1 MNINRRTLLAGIA
14 GSLLVPMAASR
25 VFAADSLA
33 DRKSS
38 GKLTIG
44 IHNHA
49 PWGYRDT
56 DGNFKG
62 YEPDIVREALAPLG
76 IKDFEFV
83 IAEFGA
89 LIPGLLAQRFDLIAS
104 GVSVT
109 AKRCEQVIFSEPD
122 LAVVDALVVKKGNP
136 FNVHSFKDIGANP
149 KFRMAGGRGSLNT
162 THAIDGGVSKDQI
175 TYLETDQDAMSA
187 ILAGRV
193 DGMVTSAPSAM
204 MLLKDTKLAGLERV
218 APFTGLTNPDGSP
231 VALVT
236 AVVFRPSDTDLRDAY
251 NKRLAELKADG
262 TVKKIMARYDF
273 SDADAAPARST
284 AQLCSAA

>member
-1 MNINRRTLLAGIA
+1 MKIDRRTLLGGLASSMFIPAGT
-14 GSLLVPMAASR
+14 

-33 DRKSS
+33 DRKAS

-44 IHNHA
+44 VHNRA

-56 DGNFKG
+56 DGSYKG
-62 YEPDIVREALAPLG
+62 YEPDIVREALTSLG
-76 IKDFEFV
+76 VKNFEFV
-83 IAEFGA
+83 SADFGA
-89 LIPGLLAQRFDLIAS
+89 LIPGLLAKRFDVIAS
-104 GVSVT
+104 GVSIT
-109 AKRCEQVIFSEPD
+109 AKRCEQVIFSDPD

-136 FNVHSFKDIGANP
+136 LNAHSFKDIAANP
-149 KFRMAGGRGSLNT
+149 KFRLAGGRGSLNT
-162 THAIDGGVSKDQI
+162 THALDGGVSKDQV
-175 TYLETDQDAMSA
+175 TYLENDQDAMSA

-204 MLLKDTKLAGLERV
+204 MLLKDPQLAGLERV

-236 AVVFRPSDTDLRDAY
+236 AVVFRPDDTELRDAY

-262 TVKKIMARYDF
+262 TIKKIMARYEF
-273 SDADAAPARST
+273 SDADTAPAWST
-284 AQLCSAA
+284 AKLCSAT